1 MAEPL
6 PGRVPRVRT
15 NVSIPR
21 ALHERMQGYRYQI
34 NWSRVAAEAFERALA
49 RLDRE
54 KARRRA

>member
-1 MAEPL
+1 MADSV

-15 NVSIPR
+15 NVSIPKS
-21 ALHERMQGYRYQI
+21 LHERMQGYRYEV

-49 RLDRE
+49 KLERD